1 MILNEAADVASRK
14 RAVQFLVNNFDRCFP
29 LDKRKTYMTDEMKK
43 HEAEEYIRKSVQPN
57 YCHTFD
63 INHNLSW
70 TKNLVEGLVRILKL
84 ECNDDTDRP
93 ANRKMMEQLK
103 KLYFAATMY
112 RQKQMWDGKPQAEWI
127 TTDLNGWNFYQLNR
141 AMAPFYEEALS
152 IYTNGYGDK
161 FKGKTVL
168 EDEANHA
175 NEVRANA
182 IQQRLDAG
190 EEVSEE
196 DQQFLAAWKEDRGG
210 EDQNANHDEDAYTD
224 PAVFGDHVPY
234 MEGKFKVGNK
244 GYWAVRIDTHEQ
256 AKTWCWWTYP
266 DCPCDQEPNGAQW
279 CITLDNP
286 GNWNGY
292 GLGRTQTCYFVFKD
306 GFEKLDRSES
316 GNTATQPYDNWGES
330 LICVRVSKDPE
341 PEDTHVAGF
350 CSRYN
355 HFGQWHRNKAH
366 EDGFADE
373 FCDHKIDK
381 FCGIVGCTKEE
392 FCEKFKFITG
402 NANVNFTPDDLYR
415 HLDANDTA
423 NTEKYS
429 LLKWN
434 YREKVNYIIYDIATG
449 LYNIVV
455 NNRLRFTEWVKDT
468 GRSAMNKFGILM
480 LEGVDGRL
488 QLCDVNG
495 NTILPKPLNLEKNH
509 TPFYYIALNEPDVPD
524 YVVIVDMVSIRTAI
538 YSIKRKKYVTNGF
551 IRGFFRPLK
560 PDSLYFVDAMA
571 QDDDPN
577 LYRELLFKFNIKTG
591 KMEPVDT
598 NTFDGT
604 VVEANDS
611 FIWDDTH
618 VKVRE
623 TGEVVFIEPQ
633 LKSNQMIGTAEH
645 WVLPDGAEKY
655 LKDSVSR
662 EFMENGHHHLGQI
675 ITNGKNSVLIV
686 YQRNAD
692 NVTKAIAVVKSTG
705 ELLHEE
711 ALLDNQH
718 IEKDVIN
725 KFDTGKVIYKCMGNL
740 TVEAWFI
747 TPTSIKVIEGPI
759 KYKSTPISISGFN
772 LIYWNSSEIY
782 DYTGKTITT
791 NALFNNEN
799 INEIF
804 EFGHNANVLRVLT
817 DRNEYIYWVKTN
829 KVYEMKDIAHWTA
842 SFGHDYIMVKDG
854 YYQYV
859 LDDEGRTLYDAP
871 PQARL
876 NIPFN
881 EDGVAS
887 TKTEAE
893 TIYFNLDNEWGTD
906 LLEVL
911 ESMNRRKLATL
922 LETKQVETP
931 YQRYLRLAS
940 SLC

>member
-29 LDKRKTYMTDEMKK
+29 LDKRKIHMTDEMKK
-43 HEAEEYIRKSVQPN
+43 HEAEEYIRTSVQPN

-63 INHNLSW
+63 VNHNLSW

-93 ANRKMMEQLK
+93 ENKKMMEQLK

-141 AMAPFYEEALS
+141 AMTLFYEEALS

-175 NEVRANA
+175 NEIRANA

-196 DQQFLAAWKEDRGG
+196 DQQFLTAWNAGKRG
-210 EDQNANHDEDAYTD
+210 EDLANLNVNQGEDTYADLT
-224 PAVFGDHVPY
+224 VFGDHVPY
-234 MEGKFKVGNK
+234 MEGKFRVGNK

-256 AKTWCWWTYP
+256 SKTWCWWTYP
-266 DCPCDQEPNGAQW
+266 NCPCDQAHNGAQW
-279 CITLDNP
+279 CITLNDP

-292 GLGRTQTCYFVFKD
+292 GLGRTQACYYVFKD
-306 GFEKLDRSES
+306 GFEKLDREEA
-316 GNTATQPYDNWGES
+316 GNEATQPYDEWGES
-330 LICVRVSKDPE
+330 LICVRVSKDPR
-341 PEDTHVAGF
+341 PEDTLVAGF

-355 HFGQWHRNKAH
+355 HFGQRHRDMAH
-366 EDGFADE
+366 EDGFADS
-373 FCDHKIDK
+373 FCNQKIDK
-381 FCGIVGCTKEE
+381 FCEIVGCTKEE

-402 NANVNFTPDDLYR
+402 NANVKFRPDELYR
-415 HLDANDTA
+415 NLDANDTA
-423 NTEKYS
+423 DTANYH

-434 YREKVNYIIYDIATG
+434 YRERLNYIVYDVATG
-449 LYNIVV
+449 LYNIAI
-455 NNRLRFTEWVKDT
+455 NNRLRFTEWVK
-468 GRSAMNKFGILM
+468 RINEAAMNKFGIVV

-488 QLCDVNG
+488 QLCDANG
-495 NTILPKPLNLEKNH
+495 NIILPKPLKLERNH
-509 TPFYYIALNEPDVPD
+509 TPFYYIATNEPDVVD
-524 YVVIVDMVSIRTAI
+524 YVVIVDLVSIRTAV

-551 IRGFFRPLK
+551 INGFFRPLN
-560 PDSLYFVDAMA
+560 PRSLYFVDAMI
-571 QDDDPN
+571 QDDNPDN
-577 LYRELLFKFNIKTG
+577 RDILYKLNIKTG
-591 KMEPVDT
+591 KMNPINTT
-598 NTFDGT
+598 NFDIG
-604 VVEANDS
+604 VEVNDS
-611 FIWDDTH
+611 FVGDVSH

-623 TGEVVFIEPQ
+623 TGEIVFVEAQ
-633 LKSNQMIGTAEH
+633 LTSNQMIGTVDH
-645 WVLPDGAEKY
+645 WVLPDGTQKY

-662 EFMENGHHHLGQI
+662 EFMEYGHRSGQI
-675 ITNGKNSVLIV
+675 VTDGKNSVLIV
-686 YQRNAD
+686 YRKNVV
-692 NVTKAIAVVKSTG
+692 NVTKAVAVVKPTG
-705 ELLHEE
+705 ELLFEE
-711 ALLDNQH
+711 TLLDNEY
-718 IEKDVIN
+718 IEKDEVN
-725 KFDTGKVIYKCMGNL
+725 KFETGKVLYKCIGNI
-740 TVEAWFI
+740 TVATWFI
-747 TPTSIKVIEGPI
+747 SPKGIKVIEGPI
-759 KYKSTPISISGFN
+759 KHKTTPISISGFN
-772 LIYWNSSEIY
+772 LIYWNSEEIY
-782 DYTGKTITT
+782 DYTGKVITT
-791 NALFNNEN
+791 NSIFNNDN

-804 EFGHNANVLRVLT
+804 EFGHNANVLRVLCGH
-817 DRNEYIYWVKTN
+817 NEYLYWVKTN
-829 KVYEMKDIAHWTA
+829 KAYEMKDVASWTA
-842 SFGHDYIMVKDG
+842 SFGHDYIMIKDG

-859 LDDEGRTLYDAP
+859 LDDEGRTIYDAP
-871 PQARL
+871 PQARM

-911 ESMNRRKLATL
+911 ESMNRRKLTTL

-931 YQRYLRLAS
+931 YQRLLRLAS
-940 SLC
+940 TLC

>member
-29 LDKRKTYMTDEMKK
+29 LDKRKIHMTDEMKK
-43 HEAEEYIRKSVQPN
+43 HEAEEYIRTSVQPN

-93 ANRKMMEQLK
+93 ANKKMMEQLK

-127 TTDLNGWNFYQLNR
+127 TTNLNGWNFYQLNR

-196 DQQFLAAWKEDRGG
+196 DQQFLAAWNEGRNAL
-210 EDQNANHDEDAYTD
+210 ENQNANHDEDAYTD

-234 MEGKFKVGNK
+234 MEGKFRVGNK
-244 GYWAVRIDTHEQ
+244 GYWAVRIDTHAQ
-256 AKTWCWWTYP
+256 SKTWCWWTYP
-266 DCPCDQEPNGAQW
+266 NCPCDQEPNGAQW

-292 GLGRTQTCYFVFKD
+292 GLGRTQACYYVFKD
-306 GFEKLDRSES
+306 GFEKLDREES
-316 GNTATQPYDNWGES
+316 GNTATQPYDEWGES
-330 LICVRVSKDPE
+330 LICVRISKDPE
-341 PEDTHVAGF
+341 PEDTLVAGF

-355 HFGQWHRNKAH
+355 HFGHGHRNLSH

-381 FCGIVGCTKEE
+381 FCEIIGCTKEE
-392 FCEKFKFITG
+392 FCEKFRFITG
-402 NANVNFTPDDLYR
+402 NANVKFTPDELYR
-415 HLDANDTA
+415 NLDANDAADTVH
-423 NTEKYS
+423 YRLS
-429 LLKWN
+429 KWN
-434 YREKVNYIIYDIATG
+434 YREKLSYLVYDEETG
-449 LYNIVV
+449 LFNVVV
-455 NNRLRFTEWVKDT
+455 NNRLRFTEWVKSI
-468 GRSAMNKFGILM
+468 GESAKNKFGIVM
-480 LEGVDGRL
+480 LEGIDGRL
-488 QLCDVNG
+488 QFCDANG
-495 NTILPKPLNLEKNH
+495 NTILPKPLNLEKVH
-509 TPFYYIALNEPDVPD
+509 TPFYFIALNEPDVPD
-524 YVVIVDMVSIRTAI
+524 YVVIVDLISIRTAI

-551 IRGFFRPLK
+551 INGFFRPLN
-560 PDSLYFVDAMA
+560 SRTLYFIDAMI
-571 QDDDPN
+571 QDDNPDN
-577 LYRELLFKFNIKTG
+577 RDVIFKFNIKTG
-591 KMEPVDT
+591 KMEPVNT
-598 NTFDGT
+598 NTFNDG
-604 VVEANDS
+604 VSANDS

-623 TGEVVFIEPQ
+623 TGEVVFVDPQ
-633 LKSNQMIGTAEH
+633 LRSIQMIGTVDH
-645 WVLPDGAEKY
+645 WVLPDGTQKY

-662 EFMENGHHHLGQI
+662 EFMENGHRVGMI
-675 ITNGKNSVLIV
+675 VTDGKNSVLIV
-686 YQRNAD
+686 GQRNAF
-692 NVTKAIAVVKSTG
+692 NATRAIAVVKPTG
-705 ELLHEE
+705 ELLFEE
-711 ALLDNQH
+711 TLLNNEH
-718 IEKDVIN
+718 IVKDSIN
-725 KFDTGKVIYKCMGNL
+725 NFETGQVIYKCVGNI
-740 TVEAWFI
+740 TVEVWFI
-747 TPTSIKVIEGPI
+747 TPTSIKVVEGPI
-759 KYKSTPISISGFN
+759 KHKSTPISISGFN

-782 DYTGKTITT
+782 DYTGKVIAT
-791 NALFNNEN
+791 NSIFNDDN

-804 EFGHNANVLRVLT
+804 EFGHNANVLRVLC
-817 DRNEYIYWVKTN
+817 DHGEYLYWVKTN
-829 KVYEMKDIAHWTA
+829 KVYEMKDIASWTA

-859 LDDEGRTLYDAP
+859 LDDEGRQLYDAP
-871 PQARL
+871 PQARM

-887 TKTEAE
+887 TKSEDE

-931 YQRYLRLAS
+931 YQRILRLAS